1 MEQVCV
7 YDPKRDIMPVDQFGF
22 VDIVKANAES
32 AIDDPLQIIESRFN
46 GMEDPNEIGVRP
58 NDVFEEMQANKV
70 ISEYRPPKK
79 SAELSGADA

>member
-1 MEQVCV
+1 MVQECK
-7 YDPKRDIMPVDQFGF
+7 YDPEKDIMPVDQFGF

-46 GMEDPNEIGVRP
+46 GIEDPNEIGTRP

-70 ISEYRPPKK
+70 ISEYRPSNK
-79 SAELSGADA
+79 AEQSGADA